1 MIAFLTAALIVG
13 ASPICD
19 EAESIAAGD
28 KALCSGVLVP
38 SHEALQC
45 VTCVQVDLPECAAK
59 FRYLHRE
66 CQINLSALESAVE
79 AERYRGD
86 NLQAALVEGLRSP
99 PWYERPAYVFIGGAL
114 LGTLTTW
121 AALRYVE

>member
-1 MIAFLTAALIVG
+1 MIAFLTAALMVG
-13 ASPICD
+13 ASPVCD

-59 FRYLHRE
+59 SRYLQRE
-66 CQINLSALESAVE
+66 CQINLNALESAVD

-114 LGTLTTW
+114 LGTLATW
-121 AALRYVE
+121 AVIHHLD

>member
-1 MIAFLTAALIVG
+1 VIAFLTAALIVG

-59 FRYLHRE
+59 FRYLHSE

-114 LGTLTTW
+114 LGTLGTLT
-121 AALRYVE
+121 ALYYLE